1 MPGRSTLLVGSMPF
15 ASEAD
20 AMRRAVSTF
29 GSSLLALPDGEIG
42 EVTPEYP
49 SGKRS
54 AWVMTAINLCAADTA
69 NWEVVRQAVNDE
81 NGFPKDYPDVQRLKA
96 KRSPAE
102 MHQYLKFGYDEFFKQ
117 SYPIFQQLRQEYNL
131 PKLKFQVGVPTGL
144 GIAFSMMS
152 PLDAL
157 RYADAF
163 NKRLAHEIHEILKI
177 APDDVVIQVEV
188 PGELAMAYQLPS
200 FLVRLP
206 VMSVLGLVNKVQ
218 PPVPF
223 GIHICLGDLNNIAL
237 VHARTLDK
245 MVNFSNQL
253 VASWPQR
260 HPLAYVHYPL
270 AEAAEPPPL
279 DKDFYQ
285 PLAAVR
291 LPAGT
296 QFVAGFV
303 HEKMSAEQHQQL
315 LSTIEQVRG
324 HTVGVACS
332 CGLGRRPRPVAE
344 QLLRSMREAA
354 AQGWGALDSPEVPE
368 SLSEPQRSP

>member
-1 MPGRSTLLVGSMPF
+1 MPF

-29 GSSLLALPDGEIG
+29 GESLLALPDGEIG

-49 SGKRS
+49 NGKRS
-54 AWVMTAINLCAADTA
+54 AWVMTAINVCAADTD
-69 NWEVVRQAVNDE
+69 NWEVVRQAVNDA

-96 KRSPAE
+96 KRSPGE
-102 MHQYLKFGYDEFFKQ
+102 MHHHLRLGYDEFFKQ
-117 SYPIFQQLRQEYNL
+117 SYPIFRQLRDEHKL
-131 PKLKFQVGVPTGL
+131 PHLKFQVGIPTGL

-177 APDDVVIQVEV
+177 ASDDVVIQLEV
-188 PGELAMAYQLPS
+188 PGELAMAYQLPG

-206 VMSVLGLVNKVQ
+206 VMSVLGLVNKIQ
-218 PPVPF
+218 PSVLF
-223 GIHICLGDLNNIAL
+223 GIHICLGDLNNKAL
-237 VHARTLDK
+237 VHARSLDK

-253 VASWPQR
+253 VASWPER

-270 AEAAEPPPL
+270 AEAAAPPPL
-279 DKDFYQ
+279 EKHFYQ
-285 PLAAVR
+285 PLAQIR
-291 LPAGT
+291 LPTGT
-296 QFVAGFV
+296 QFVAGFI
-303 HEKMSAEQHQQL
+303 HERLTTEQHQQL
-315 LSTIEQVRG
+315 LNTIESVRG

-332 CGLGRRPRPVAE
+332 CGLGRRPRPIAE
-344 QLLRSMREAA
+344 QLMRAMREAA
-354 AQGWGALDSPEVPE
+354 GQGWGALDSPEVPE
-368 SLSEPQRSP
+368 RTPQPVRTV